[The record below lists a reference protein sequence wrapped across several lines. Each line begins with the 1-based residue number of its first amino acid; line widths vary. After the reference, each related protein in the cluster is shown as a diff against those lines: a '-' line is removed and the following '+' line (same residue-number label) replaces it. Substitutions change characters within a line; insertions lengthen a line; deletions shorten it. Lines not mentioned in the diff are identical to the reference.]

1 MRKLG
6 ELVDELRSGKAEH
19 DDVRAGRHDL
29 EHERRTDAHDTQ
41 HHDFTG
47 LDDTEHHDFTGLDD
61 TEHHIVLAARDDRKS
76 RGSVEL
82 GNPAERRR

>member
-47 LDDTEHHDFTGLDD
+47 LDDTEHH
-61 TEHHIVLAARDDRKS
+61 IVLAARDDRKS